1 MPRVSIYIE
10 RPRVVNFI
18 NLGGGDP
25 LCTLYRAEGLYIHC
39 TVYRGGPLQFTYS
52 MVQTEKSQKIGLF
65 CKENIY
71 FFLSVQKYSN
81 KTFLKSRYFST
92 KLLRKTYFK
101 IFQFKRAQSD
111 SILWLTCSWSS
122 RGWRLRGSSGWRLMR
137 PGSWRLTRLH
147 NWRMRC
153 CQRCGDRT
161 QVMQRVYCILYCMLL
176 SIKKIK
182 KQNFK
187 FESYKITRFQYLLIK
202 IDLVSDY
209 IWSFQLTFFLLV
221 KSIQQSAW
229 RVQSNRNFLS
239 LYST

>member
-1 MPRVSIYIE
+1 MY
-10 RPRVVNFI
+10 
-18 NLGGGDP
+18 
-25 LCTLYRAEGLYIHC
+25 TLYRAEGLYTVQC
-39 TVYRGGPLQFTYS
+39 TGEGPSSLLTLWYRQKNLRKLGCSVRKIFTFS
-52 MVQTEKSQKIGLF
+52 FQ
-65 CKENIY
+65 CK
-71 FFLSVQKYSN
+71 KYSN

-161 QVMQRVYCILYCMLL
+161 QVM
-176 SIKKIK
+176 
-182 KQNFK
+182 
-187 FESYKITRFQYLLIK
+187 
-202 IDLVSDY
+202 
-209 IWSFQLTFFLLV
+209 
-221 KSIQQSAW
+221 
-229 RVQSNRNFLS
+229 
-239 LYST
+239 